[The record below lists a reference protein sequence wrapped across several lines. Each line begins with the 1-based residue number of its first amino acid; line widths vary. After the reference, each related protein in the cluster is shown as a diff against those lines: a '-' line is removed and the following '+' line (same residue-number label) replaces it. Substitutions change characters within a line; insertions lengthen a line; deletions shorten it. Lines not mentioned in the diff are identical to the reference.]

1 LVSSEL
7 GIPPRTSTRTEEA
20 ASIHISTWRDT
31 VVYPSVT
38 RHPGIWSFESVESSS
53 TNLPAASTP
62 TEEVSASEPCT
73 TEITVTMTTTII
85 ETWQSKTPQTVT
97 LLRTITTAI
106 ETVVVEAYS
115 TSTGEVV
122 AGGTTTETTTVEAV
136 SSGVECVEAGKCCG
150 GCSVTEE
157 SVSVETAS
165 STVVQTYTTVQEY
178 VSSEGGSWV
187 SAESA
192 SGTIVPGADDSTAT
206 ASETLTETTTISG
219 SDWEPETAGPTSI
232 QTAGATHVKAAV
244 GIGAI
249 FGLMGLLA

>member
-1 LVSSEL
+1 
-7 GIPPRTSTRTEEA
+7 
-20 ASIHISTWRDT
+20 
-31 VVYPSVT
+31 
-38 RHPGIWSFESVESSS
+38 
-53 TNLPAASTP
+53 
-62 TEEVSASEPCT
+62 
-73 TEITVTMTTTII
+73 MTTTIV

-97 LLRTITTAI
+97 LLHTITTTI
-106 ETVVVEAYS
+106 KTVVVEAYS

-122 AGGTTTETTTVEAV
+122 VGGTTTETTTVEAV
-136 SSGVECVEAGKCCG
+136 SSGVECSEVGKCCG

-187 SAESA
+187 PAESA
-192 SGTIVPGADDSTAT
+192 SGTIVPGTEDSTAT
-206 ASETLTETTTISG
+206 ASETLTETTTVSG
-219 SDWEPETAGPTSI
+219 SDWESETAGPTSI
-232 QTAGATHVKAAV
+232 QTAGAAHVKAAV